1 MNGKEIDMS
10 NTVDLEEVKKFS
22 HTKEEWWDPEGK
34 FKTLHVTN
42 HVRLKYIRQNIKKF
56 FGIKDPMQP
65 LKGRRVLDIGCG
77 GGLLAEPVAR
87 MGAKLTAVD
96 VSKDNIASAK
106 EHAADENL
114 EIDYRCISIEEL
126 AAKESKKFDVILCL
140 EVVEH
145 VKDLPLFIES
155 CANLLK
161 KDGLLVVS
169 TMNKTIKSYLLAI
182 VGAEYILNWLPVG
195 THSWDKFVRPSELEA
210 ILRDNKIY
218 LRDMSGMEYAPFSAK
233 KWRLC
238 QNTDV
243 NYFACGLKSSS

>member
-1 MNGKEIDMS
+1 MS
-10 NTVDLEEVKKFS
+10 NTVDLEEVQKFS
-22 HTKEEWWDPEGK
+22 HTKAEWWNPEGK

-42 HVRLKYIRQNIKKF
+42 PVRLKYIKQNIKKF

-65 LKGRRVLDIGCG
+65 LKGYKILDIGCG
-77 GGLLAEPVAR
+77 GGILAEPMAR
-87 MGAKLTAVD
+87 MGGKVTGID
-96 VSKDNIASAK
+96 VSKSNIESAS

-114 EIDYRCISIEEL
+114 EIDYRCISVEDL
-126 AAKESKKFDVILCL
+126 AASGAKKFDVILCL

-145 VKDLPLFIES
+145 VKNLPLFIES
-155 CANLLK
+155 CAKLLK

-195 THSWDKFVRPSELEA
+195 THSWEKFVRPSELES
-210 ILRDNKIY
+210 ILRKSNIH
-218 LRDMSGMEYAPFSAK
+218 LRDMSGMEYAPFSSK

-238 QNTDV
+238 QSTDV
-243 NYFACGLKSSS
+243 NYFACGLKGSSCHKAS